1 MISSIIIY
9 YVNNGEKIGCFHNKP
24 FLKKKISLPMC
35 IKRQLLINLGTRI
48 KKFVCLAK
56 ETIVF
61 SHLLATSII
70 MIKTHGQ
77 QTALQI
83 FIS

>member
-1 MISSIIIY
+1 MHIT
-9 YVNNGEKIGCFHNKP
+9 GEKIGCFHNKS
-24 FLKKKISLPMC
+24 FLKKKIFAYVYKKAM
-35 IKRQLLINLGTRI
+35 LINFGTRM
-48 KKFVCLAK
+48 KRFACLAK

-61 SHLLATSII
+61 SHLLATTI

>member
-1 MISSIIIY
+1 MHITRK
-9 YVNNGEKIGCFHNKP
+9 KIGCLPNKS
-24 FLKKKISLPMC
+24 FLKKKIFAYAM
-35 IKRQLLINLGTRI
+35 LINLGTRI
-48 KKFVCLAK
+48 KRFVCLAK

-61 SHLLATSII
+61 SHLLAMTMII

>member
-1 MISSIIIY
+1 MYIT
-9 YVNNGEKIGCFHNKP
+9 GKKIGCFHNKS
-24 FLKKKISLPMC
+24 FLKKKIFAYVNKKAM
-35 IKRQLLINLGTRI
+35 LINLGTRI
-48 KKFVCLAK
+48 KRFVCLAK

-61 SHLLATSII
+61 SHLLATTII

-77 QTALQI
+77 QTTLQI

>member
-1 MISSIIIY
+1 MYIT
-9 YVNNGEKIGCFHNKP
+9 VKKIGCFHNKP
-24 FLKKKISLPMC
+24 FLKKKIFACVYKKAM
-35 IKRQLLINLGTRI
+35 LINLGTRI
-48 KKFVCLAK
+48 KRVVCLAQ

-61 SHLLATSII
+61 SHLLATTII

-77 QTALQI
+77 QTDLQI